1 MKHRAKTVFRGNAWR
16 IIMKLKLFGAVMALG
31 LMSSHALAQY
41 PTKEIQGIIQWGAG
55 GSTDVVMR
63 AVTPHAETVLGG
75 KVVMQNVT
83 GGVGA
88 IGLNRVADAPA
99 DGYTLL
105 MGAENPLL
113 YKVMA
118 LGQKD
123 YSDFVPINIIARGI
137 PIIVAR
143 PDAPFNTFPELL
155 AHVKANPRTVKFG
168 STGPGGLPSV
178 VTAMINNKAPMQ
190 ITAVPYDGDGPAL
203 TALMGGAIDV
213 MPAVLGAAIENV
225 KAGRLKAIAI
235 FDTQANAAL
244 PNVKPVTETNPEF
257 GTFLPWGPF
266 FGVFVRKG
274 TPDDIVA
281 KLTAAYAAGVK
292 HPDFVKLMDN
302 RGFNIMNISGQE
314 ANAFL
319 NKWQS
324 NTAWLLQ
331 DAGVTRAS
339 PATFNIPRP

>member
-1 MKHRAKTVFRGNAWR
+1 
-16 IIMKLKLFGAVMALG
+16 MKLKWFGAVVALG
-31 LMSSHALAQY
+31 LMTGGALAQY
-41 PTKEIQGIIQWGAG
+41 PNKEIQGVIQWGAG

-63 AVTPHAETVLGG
+63 AVTPHAEAVLGG

-88 IGLNRVADAPA
+88 IALNRVADAPA

-113 YKVMA
+113 YKVMG

-123 YSDFVPINIIARGI
+123 YSDFVPVNLIARGI

-143 PDAPFNTFPELL
+143 SDAPFNTFPEML
-155 AHVKANPRTVKFG
+155 AYIKANPRAVKFG

-190 ITAVPYDGDGPAL
+190 IIAVPYDGDGPAL

-213 MPAVLGAAIENV
+213 MPAVLGAAIENIRG
-225 KAGRLKAIAI
+225 GRMKAIAI
-235 FDTQANAAL
+235 FDTQANPAL
-244 PNVKPVTETNPEF
+244 PNVKPVVETNPEF
-257 GTFLPWGPF
+257 RAFLPWGPF
-266 FGVFVRKG
+266 FGVFVKKG
-274 TPDDIVA
+274 TPDDVVA
-281 KLTAAYAAGVK
+281 RLSAAYAAGVR
-292 HPDFVKLMDN
+292 HPEFQKLMDA
-302 RGFNIMNISGQE
+302 RGFNTMNISGAE
-314 ANAFL
+314 ALSFL
-319 NKWQS
+319 AKWQS

-331 DAGVTRAS
+331 DAGVTKAS
-339 PATFNIPRP
+339 PANFNIPRP